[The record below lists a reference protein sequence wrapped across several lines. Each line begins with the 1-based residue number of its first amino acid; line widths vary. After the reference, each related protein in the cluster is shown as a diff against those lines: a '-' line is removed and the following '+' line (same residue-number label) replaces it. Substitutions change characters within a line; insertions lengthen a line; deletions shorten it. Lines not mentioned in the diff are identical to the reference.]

1 MKKPRYRLQPVLE
14 VREQAKK
21 EAAQR
26 LAAARQ
32 ALAEAEA
39 ELARRLAAVDA
50 CRQRQA
56 EANAKLAA
64 ALQAGSAA
72 HVLLA
77 HRTFLTALQEEE
89 QRLQEAVEQQRAV
102 IQQSEAAV
110 ETALQGLIE
119 ASKEVQAIEK
129 HKENWQLS
137 RKLEAERRE
146 NKANDEFGTA
156 RHGRRAE

>member
-21 EAAQR
+21 EPAQR

-77 HRTFLTALQEEE
+77 HRTFLTALKEEE

>member
-14 VREQAKK
+14 VREQVKK

-26 LAAARQ
+26 LATARQ

-56 EANAKLAA
+56 EADAKLFA
-64 ALQAGSAA
+64 ALRAGSAA

-77 HRTFLTALQEEE
+77 HRTFLADLKEEE
-89 QRLQEAVEQQRAV
+89 RRLHAAVEQQRAA
-102 IQQSEAAV
+102 IQQAEAAV
-110 ETALQGLIE
+110 EAALQGLIE

-129 HKENWQLS
+129 HKENWQQS

-156 RHGRRAE
+156 RHVRQN